1 MGSAGTQSGFHSGHI
16 NCNIHKNATGLLN
29 SYQYIGTQ
37 SGLQAPK
44 TNKRLKA
51 SSQINGFRWNPK
63 WVPLGTQQLQ
73 YPHKC
78 NINVQCCPTLDEP
91 ENVKLMSKNAKIYS
105 APGLKTKTFY
115 KTVTRTPKHKKLQS
129 RLLTPSAP
137 TSMLGNLLGEQTM
150 LLQTWFFI
158 YPAEKTSCGNTFQH

>member
-1 MGSAGTQSGFHSGHI
+1 MGSAGTQSGFHWGHI

-73 YPHKC
+73 YPQKC
-78 NINVQCCPTLDEP
+78 NRWDLGFGTGPHVEGGIPSAQFLLSTAFSASSLHKVLEHAVRLIFPTLRDRF
-91 ENVKLMSKNAKIYS
+91 
-105 APGLKTKTFY
+105 TKAVCQNLTY
-115 KTVTRTPKHKKLQS
+115 TV
-129 RLLTPSAP
+129 
-137 TSMLGNLLGEQTM
+137 
-150 LLQTWFFI
+150 
-158 YPAEKTSCGNTFQH
+158 